1 MNDEKRR
8 AGLRRE
14 RALASPRYVNGRFE
28 NPSGLGLGIEGAKL
42 PLIGEYLFGRG
53 RREPGVPLP
62 VDKPQAAWRG
72 RPTSGFRVTWL
83 GHSTVLLE
91 LDGRRVLTD
100 PVFGDRASPVG
111 FAGPRRFHPV
121 PAGVAELPELDAV
134 LLSHD
139 HYDHLCRSTMAA
151 IARLRVPI
159 VTALGVGAHLER
171 YGVDPATIT
180 ELDWHEAAT
189 VGGVSFTA
197 TPAQHFSGRAVGD
210 RNQTLW
216 ASWVVTSERR
226 KVFFSG
232 DTGFTPEFR
241 AIGEQYG
248 PFDLVMLEVGAYH
261 PAWGT
266 IHLGPENALAAFRM
280 LGGGTL
286 LPVHWGTFN
295 LALHDWD
302 EPAETL
308 VALAG
313 QQGARVLTP
322 RLGSAFE
329 PEHIERTT
337 PWWRGLSRAGHER
350 AAELPRAAGREE
362 AVPLRHPLPVE
373 SGDGRS

>member
-28 NPSGLGLGIEGAKL
+28 NPSGKGPDLEGAKL
-42 PLIGEYLFGRG
+42 PLIGEFLFRRG
-53 RREPGVPLP
+53 RREPALPLP
-62 VDKPQAAWRG
+62 VERPQAAWRN
-72 RPTSGFRVTWL
+72 RPSTGFRVTWL

-111 FAGPRRFHPV
+111 FAGPKRFHPV
-121 PAGVAELPELDAV
+121 PAGLAELPELDAV

-139 HYDHLCRSTMAA
+139 HYDHLCRPTMEA

-171 YGVDPATIT
+171 YGVDPGCIT
-180 ELDWHEAAT
+180 ELDWQEGAL
-189 VGGVSFTA
+189 VGGVHFTA
-197 TPAQHFSGRAVGD
+197 TPAQHFSGRAVGG

-216 ASWVVTSERR
+216 ASWVIASERR

-232 DTGFTPEFR
+232 DTGLTPEFR
-241 AIGEQYG
+241 GIGEQHG
-248 PFDLVMLEVGAYH
+248 PFDLVMLEVGAFH
-261 PAWGT
+261 PAWGS
-266 IHLGPENALAAFRM
+266 IHLGPENALTAFEM

-295 LALHDWD
+295 LGLHDWD

-308 VALAG
+308 LTLAARRC
-313 QQGARVLTP
+313 ARVLTP
-322 RLGSAFE
+322 RLGGAFE
-329 PEHIERTT
+329 PEHIERAV
-337 PWWRGLSRAGHER
+337 PWWRELSQAGLKLGEASLPSTVRVRAE
-350 AAELPRAAGREE
+350 PM
-362 AVPLRHPLPVE
+362 
-373 SGDGRS
+373 DGGG